1 MPAPNPTLLKRA
13 AGNFSASGS
22 TSVLPSCVSD
32 TVSGAAAM
40 RVDEEEDTEEC
51 VVMLYWQ
58 CGESLG
64 LRINNDSNGV
74 TFVKEGGPASRADIR
89 LGDVLVVVGLR
100 SVSGYGSAAQL
111 LNHLLANKRFQST
124 TICLKRVGSADA
136 CASSSY
142 TGDVGDEEEGEEEGV
157 EDQQEQGWG
166 GREGDQPQPHQQYTH
181 AATPPHAHPN
191 PTLMWTFTLELRLL

>member
-1 MPAPNPTLLKRA
+1 
-13 AGNFSASGS
+13 
-22 TSVLPSCVSD
+22 
-32 TVSGAAAM
+32 M

-157 EDQQEQGWG
+157 EDQQEQRRGA
-166 GREGDQPQPHQQYTH
+166 EKETNPNPTNNTP
-181 AATPPHAHPN
+181 TPPHHPM
-191 PTLMWTFTLELRLL
+191 PTPTPLSCGRLL